1 MTKYS
6 QNGTLNY
13 IELKEK
19 EIMNFYFDPKKLK
32 LGMRTFKTGLAVFF
46 VLLLFHVFG
55 FQGLQ
60 IGALTAVF
68 SLRED
73 FDKTVS
79 FGSSRIL
86 GNSIGGFFSLIFFL
100 LQATFNHHFLVTLLF
115 VPILTMLTIMFNVAF
130 NNKSGII
137 GAVAALLIITLSIPA
152 GESVVYVF
160 VRIFET
166 FCGVFIAILI
176 NTDIDIIKNKLIKKK
191 D

>member
-1 MTKYS
+1 
-6 QNGTLNY
+6 
-13 IELKEK
+13 
-19 EIMNFYFDPKKLK
+19 MNFYFDPRKLK

-46 VLLLFHVFG
+46 VLLLFHIFG

-73 FDKTVS
+73 FDKTIS

-86 GNSIGGFFSLIFFL
+86 GNSIGGIFSFIFYI
-100 LQATFNHHFLVTLLF
+100 LQSTFHHHFLVTLF
-115 VPILTMLTIMFNVAF
+115 CVPVLTMLTIMFNVAF
-130 NNKSGII
+130 NNQSGII
-137 GAVAALLIITLSIPA
+137 GAVAALLIITLSIPS
-152 GESVVYVF
+152 GETVIYVF
-160 VRIFET
+160 TRIFET

-176 NTDIDIIKNKLIKKK
+176 NTDVEIIKNKLIKKK